1 MNILILGGTRFI
13 GVPVVWQLQAAG
25 HRVAVFTRGR
35 SAAPLP
41 DGVLRLTGDIAA
53 LDEARDAFAAFA
65 PDVILHNVILTAEH
79 AATLMRVG
87 KGLARRVVMLSSL
100 DVYRAYGR
108 LHGSEPGPIELLPLT
123 EDSPLREQRYPYR
136 ATAPAPD
143 HPFYNYDKIPAEQIV
158 LGDPD
163 LPGTVLRLPMVIGPR
178 DYQRRLLPFLR
189 PMLDGRPAIV
199 MAASYAAWRSTY
211 GYVDNVAA
219 AIALACT
226 DERAAGRVYN
236 VADASPTIHELA
248 GLVAEAVGWTGRL
261 VIRPDETLPPA
272 LRPEA
277 NLSQHL
283 VASAARITA
292 ELGYRPAV
300 PLVEAVRRTVA
311 WERDNPP
318 DSLPEGLLHYEA
330 EDEVLRGL

>member
-13 GVPVVWQLQAAG
+13 GVATVQRLHAAG
-25 HRVAVFTRGR
+25 HRVAVFSRGR

-41 DGVLRLTGDIAA
+41 DGVTRLTGDIAA
-53 LDEARDAFAAFA
+53 LDDARAAFAAFG
-65 PDVILHNVILTAEH
+65 PEVVLHNVILTAEH
-79 AATLMRVG
+79 AAGLMRAG

-108 LHGSEPGPIELLPLT
+108 LHGSEPGPPEPLPLT
-123 EDSPLREQRYPYR
+123 EDSPLREKLYPYR
-136 ATAPAPD
+136 AEAPTPE
-143 HPFYNYDKIPAEQIV
+143 HPWYSYDKIPAERIV

-178 DYQRRLLPFLR
+178 DYQHRLFPFLR
-189 PMLDGRPAIV
+189 PMRDGRPAIIL
-199 MAASYAAWRSTY
+199 AESYAAWRSTY
-211 GYVDNVAA
+211 GYVDNVAE

-226 DERAAGRVYN
+226 AERAAGRVYN
-236 VADASPTIHELA
+236 VADASPTIRELA
-248 GLVAEAVGWTGRL
+248 GLVAETVGWPGRF
-261 VIRPDETLPPA
+261 VVRPDETLPAP

-277 NLSQHL
+277 GLGQHL
-283 VASAARITA
+283 VASAERIAA
-292 ELGYRPAV
+292 ELGYHPPV
-300 PLVEAVRRTVA
+300 PLAEAVRRTVA

-318 DSLPEGLLHYEA
+318 DPLPETHYEV